1 MKTSKLLEARENG
14 GDQVVMV
21 FSLHL
26 IGWED
31 GASFLDRSQSEVK
44 AKQSRI
50 TLDTQLKVVLNGAV
64 IC

>member
-14 GDQVVMV
+14 GDQVAMV

-26 IGWED
+26 ISWED
-31 GASFLDRSQSEVK
+31 GASFLD
-44 AKQSRI
+44 
-50 TLDTQLKVVLNGAV
+50 TQLKVVLCGEI